1 MNKRSLTVL
10 IFIFIILVMFV
21 LFPKSCGKSQGS
33 PQAALTETPN

>member
-33 PQAALTETPN
+33 PHAAFIETPN